1 MQRIKKGDTV
11 AIISGRDKGKTGE
24 VLRVMPKDD
33 QAIVQGINIITKHE
47 KPSMTNPQ
55 GGIVKKEAPIHLAKI
70 MPLDPATQKP
80 TRIKVKTLEDG
91 SKVRVAKSG
100 EQLDK

>member
-33 QAIVQGINIITKHE
+33 QAIVQGVNIITKHE

-55 GGIVKKEAPIHLAKI
+55 GGIVKKEAPIHLAKM
-70 MPLDPATQKP
+70 MPIDPATNKP
-80 TRIKVKTLEDG
+80 TRITVKTLEDG

>member
-11 AIISGRDKGKTGE
+11 AVISGRDKGKTGE

-33 QAIVQGINIITKHE
+33 QAIVQGINVITKHE

-55 GGIVKKEAPIHLAKI
+55 GGIVKKEAPVHMAKL
-70 MPLDPATQKP
+70 MPLDPATNKP
-80 TRIKVKTLEDG
+80 TRIKVKVLEDG
-91 SKVRVAKSG
+91 TKVRVAKSG

>member
-11 AIISGRDKGKTGE
+11 AVISGRDKGKTGE

-33 QAIVQGINIITKHE
+33 QAIVQGINVITKHE

-70 MPLDPATQKP
+70 MPIDPATNKP
-80 TRIKVKTLEDG
+80 TRIQVKTLEDG